1 MPVGPDLNTGRSGV
15 QYFRFAFRRTT
26 MANFTVTMT
35 GKVSSFHI
43 AAPATNIDNTST
55 INGWLDASST
65 YAGAGTPGADTGA
78 GGNGDNGCAYTSG
91 DRITTGTNHSG
102 ASFTLTLG
110 DQNATN
116 SFGNQILVSIG
127 IASGDSIQSLSI
139 A

>member
-1 MPVGPDLNTGRSGV
+1 
-15 QYFRFAFRRTT
+15 
-26 MANFTVTMT
+26 MANFTITLS
-35 GKVSSFHI
+35 GKVSSFHV
-43 AAPATNIDNTST
+43 AAPATALDNTST

-65 YAGAGTPGADTGA
+65 YAGAGTPGANTAA

-116 SFGNQILVSIG
+116 SFGNQILVSVG